1 MLGWFAAL
9 QPLFL
14 GVVLLWAARFKLLG
28 RDAAGTARRSALAR
42 LVGERRVVPAFR
54 LVAAAELVVGIAL
67 LAPSTHR
74 TESVAAVLLAAGF
87 LGYLAYARRA
97 APDSSCGG
105 LSARRAP
112 VSWRGF
118 ARAGVLAGA
127 GALSFWSAT
136 GWPAALA
143 ERPLAAAAVL
153 LGEAAAI
160 VALSAELDTAWLLP
174 LRRLRIRLSHPL
186 AGREFEG
193 GGSVGLGGGNIH
205 VPLQST
211 VQQLQR
217 SAAYRQVARLL
228 VSDVRDH
235 WDEGEWRVLCYTAR
249 RDGRDTTAVFAVPR
263 LRYEPDAVRVTLV
276 DEASLMPG

>member
-14 GVVLLWAARFKLLG
+14 GAVLLWAARVKLLG
-28 RDAAGTARRSALAR
+28 PDAAGNARRSALAR

-54 LVAAAELVVGIAL
+54 LVAAAELVVGLAL
-67 LAPSTHR
+67 LAPPAQW
-74 TESVAAVLLAAGF
+74 TESVAAIVLATGF
-87 LGYLAYARRA
+87 LGYLVYARLA
-97 APDSSCGG
+97 APDSSCGC

-118 ARAGVLAGA
+118 ARTGVLAGA
-127 GALSFWSAT
+127 GALSLWAAP

-143 ERPLAAAAVL
+143 ERPLGAAAVL
-153 LGEAAAI
+153 LGEAAVI
-160 VALSAELDTAWLLP
+160 VALSAEFDTAWLVP

-186 AGREFEG
+186 AGSGFD
-193 GGSVGLGGGNIH
+193 

-228 VSDVRDH
+228 VSDVREH

-276 DEASLMPG
+276 DEASLAAG